1 MMNIHND
8 KSDLD
13 YDIIDFCVKKKFERD
28 KKVYKKPRD
37 KFFDDEK
44 LKDKQNE
51 IDAKELEKD
60 IKFWRETK
68 KFK

>member
-1 MMNIHND
+1 MNNRFND
-8 KSDLD
+8 DSDLD
-13 YDIIDFCVKKKFERD
+13 YDIMDFCVKKKFERD

-37 KFFDDEK
+37 KFFDNEK